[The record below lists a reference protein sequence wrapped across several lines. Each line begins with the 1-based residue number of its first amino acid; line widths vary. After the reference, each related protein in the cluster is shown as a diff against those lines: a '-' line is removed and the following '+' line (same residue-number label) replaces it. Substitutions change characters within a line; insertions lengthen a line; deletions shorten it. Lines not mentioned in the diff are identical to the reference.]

1 MKDNIELEFFKTF
14 EIKPIPIKM
23 YGYWLIKGTIIENNE
38 GEKLVYPEITD
49 RILLELICIHNI
61 YLGTNLYSLGIK
73 DLKSEV
79 LQDLMD
85 EQELRRIKRED
96 IVYDL
101 KHEVQALFKKVER

>member
-1 MKDNIELEFFKTF
+1 MK
-14 EIKPIPIKM
+14 
-23 YGYWLIKGTIIENNE
+23 
-38 GEKLVYPEITD
+38 KLFTLKFTD
-49 RILLELICIHNI
+49 RRLLELICIHNI
-61 YLGTNLYSLGIK
+61 YLVTNLYSLGIK